1 MKLTRIAGNNG
12 GMLTYRAL
20 GFLLAA
26 ALAPAMLFAGPF
38 DGLYKPSTTADCTAV
53 GPDGGAIRIEK
64 NIFYG
69 AEVQCRM
76 TNPVDIVNMD
86 ATLYE
91 MQCLGEDQA
100 WTERA
105 MLMTDAEQPG
115 IYMIWNGYAFRYQ
128 RCEASGS

>member
-1 MKLTRIAGNNG
+1 MQTPRTLCI
-12 GMLTYRAL
+12 
-20 GFLLAA
+20 LLAA
-26 ALAPAMLFAGPF
+26 AFASAPLFAGPF
-38 DGLYKPSTTADCTAV
+38 DGLYQPSATADCATV
-53 GPDGGAIRIEK
+53 GGDGGAIRIDR

-91 MQCLGEDQA
+91 MECTGEGET

-105 MLMTDAEQPG
+105 MLMTDAETPG
-115 IYMIWNGYAFRYQ
+115 IYMIWNGYAFRYP
-128 RCEASGS
+128 RCEGTGS